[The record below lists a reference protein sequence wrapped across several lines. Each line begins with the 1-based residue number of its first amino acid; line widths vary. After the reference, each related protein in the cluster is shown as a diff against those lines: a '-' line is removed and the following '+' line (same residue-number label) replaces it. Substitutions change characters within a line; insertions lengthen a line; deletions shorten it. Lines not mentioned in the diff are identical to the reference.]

1 MKARICYFNPSF
13 HLKSVGRHL
22 SPRWGFRM
30 GWHVFLY
37 TYRPAGAKHDEHY
50 DLYLKVATW
59 VILARLGESP
69 MRAVVQRVKSAS
81 VKVEGELVS
90 EIGAG
95 VLVFL
100 GVAHEDTATEIEYIA
115 NKVANLRIFEDEEGK
130 MNRSLLEMGGAA
142 LVVSQFTLYG
152 DCRKGRRPSFIKAA
166 RPELA
171 NALYEQFITALEQQ
185 NIPTQGGTFQ
195 AMMDVELVN
204 DGPVTILLDSDK
216 QF

>member
-1 MKARICYFNPSF
+1 
-13 HLKSVGRHL
+13 
-22 SPRWGFRM
+22 
-30 GWHVFLY
+30 
-37 TYRPAGAKHDEHY
+37 
-50 DLYLKVATW
+50 
-59 VILARLGESP
+59 

-81 VKVEGELVS
+81 VKVEGKLVS

-95 VLVFL
+95 VLIFL

-171 NALYEQFITALEQQ
+171 NALYEEFITALEQQ
-185 NIPTQGGTFQ
+185 NIQTQGGTFQ

>member
-1 MKARICYFNPSF
+1 
-13 HLKSVGRHL
+13 
-22 SPRWGFRM
+22 
-30 GWHVFLY
+30 
-37 TYRPAGAKHDEHY
+37 
-50 DLYLKVATW
+50 
-59 VILARLGESP
+59 

-95 VLVFL
+95 VLIFL

-166 RPELA
+166 RPEVA
-171 NALYEQFITALEQQ
+171 NTLYEQFITLLKQQ
-185 NIPTQGGTFQ
+185 SIPTQGGTFQ
-195 AMMDVELVN
+195 AMMDVQLIN
-204 DGPVTILLDSDK
+204 DGPVTILLDSNK

>member
-1 MKARICYFNPSF
+1 
-13 HLKSVGRHL
+13 
-22 SPRWGFRM
+22 
-30 GWHVFLY
+30 
-37 TYRPAGAKHDEHY
+37 
-50 DLYLKVATW
+50 
-59 VILARLGESP
+59 

-81 VKVEGELVS
+81 VKVEGKLVS

-95 VLVFL
+95 VLIFL
-100 GVAHEDTATEIEYIA
+100 GVAHEDTATEIAYIA
-115 NKVANLRIFEDEEGK
+115 NKVAHLRIFEDAEGK

>member
-1 MKARICYFNPSF
+1 
-13 HLKSVGRHL
+13 
-22 SPRWGFRM
+22 
-30 GWHVFLY
+30 
-37 TYRPAGAKHDEHY
+37 
-50 DLYLKVATW
+50 
-59 VILARLGESP
+59 

-81 VKVEGELVS
+81 VKVDGKLVS

-95 VLVFL
+95 VLIFL
-100 GVAHEDTATEIEYIA
+100 GVAHDDTTTELEYIA
-115 NKVANLRIFEDEEGK
+115 NKVANLRIFEDPEGK
-130 MNRSLLEMGGAA
+130 MNCSLLEAGGAA

-166 RPELA
+166 RPETA

-185 NIPTQGGTFQ
+185 NIRTQGGTFQ
-195 AMMDVELVN
+195 AMMDVQLIN